1 MTERPSPLTLIVV
14 TLWAEARLWPAAA
27 RARLPEVRALAQHH
41 GLPCPARE
49 HDVFEPCP
57 VTLRKLLL
65 AAEKAHELRQLCDL
79 TWQLETLIRD
89 LAFDLSHPSP

>member
-1 MTERPSPLTLIVV
+1 MTDRPSPLALIVV

-49 HDVFEPCP
+49 HDVLEPCS
-57 VTLRKLLL
+57 VTLRRLLEAAAHGGELRGLGDLAWLLELLNCDLAL
-65 AAEKAHELRQLCDL
+65 AARGAL
-79 TWQLETLIRD
+79 
-89 LAFDLSHPSP
+89 